1 MKNNKNPNYVKK
13 KRFKIWPNMYVM
25 VDPNNHMKQ
34 VDYGFNKAVTV
45 RLRKWKPFGNSIW
58 EVADPNA
65 TGDNVGKTVLLPEKL
80 LYPLGIVVTR
90 LPADMPI
97 INEKDMQNLYMIRVL
112 LENTP
117 DQVIKAYLPQGWN
130 KFYKEE
136 VVNRLKATYIKLKH
150 CKELR
155 DV

>member
-1 MKNNKNPNYVKK
+1 MKNKSNYTKK
-13 KRFKIWPNMYVM
+13 RRFKIWPNMYVM
-25 VDPNNHMKQ
+25 VDPNNQLKQ
-34 VDYGFNKAVTV
+34 VDYGLNKAVTV
-45 RLRKWKPFGNSIW
+45 RRVKWKPFGKSIW
-58 EVADPNA
+58 EVADPNV
-65 TGDNVGKTVLLPEKL
+65 TGECVGKTTLLPEYL

-117 DQVIKAYLPQGWN
+117 DQVVKAYLPQGWN
-130 KFYKEE
+130 KFDKEE
-136 VVNRLKATYIKLKH
+136 VVNRLKATYTKLKH

>member
-1 MKNNKNPNYVKK
+1 MKNKSNHTKK
-13 KRFKIWPNMYVM
+13 RRFKIWPNMYVM
-25 VDPNNHMKQ
+25 VDPNNQLKQ
-34 VDYGFNKAVTV
+34 VDYGLNKAVTV
-45 RLRKWKPFGNSIW
+45 RRVKWKPFGKSIW

-65 TGDNVGKTVLLPEKL
+65 TGEYVGKTTLLPEYL

-90 LPADMPI
+90 LPADMPV
-97 INEKDMQNLYMIRVL
+97 INEKDMQNLYMIRAL

-117 DQVIKAYLPQGWN
+117 DQVIRAYLPQGWN
-130 KFYKEE
+130 KFDKEE